1 MNPAIPPQRRPAAV
15 TIIGLPLL
23 LVAGFIARG
32 DPPPPLA
39 TNSRPVDYFASW
51 PRDRK
56 PDAVLVITGQTFGY
70 LQPCGCSRPQLG
82 GLERRFVF
90 IQSLKQRGW
99 PVAGV
104 DLGDIPPSAAAIPE
118 QLLLKY
124 ATTLPALRE
133 MGYVAVGVGKAE
145 FRNGLFQLLE
155 EYAAQKEQPPY
166 TLAGN
171 VGGLLGGKLTARE
184 EAFPGPGKRAMVGLV
199 EVAEVGNVPVGITS
213 VVGPTVQKAV
223 ADLGPRTLIGFT
235 PEKEALAEAAKTL
248 AAHPRKPILTVL
260 LYQGTLNEARAV
272 AQNWPQF
279 RVIVCLSEE
288 PEPPETPVTVARS
301 DAAEALILRVGH
313 KGRYVGVLGA
323 FQKPQGDF
331 DFKYQIVPLGEEFNT
346 PGTDE
351 AASRANPVLALLEQY
366 AEKVKSRNLLAK
378 FPAGPHPA
386 QVALPQKSI
395 TFVGSEACKTCHAA
409 EYSRWSES
417 HHAHAFEALTKIAK
431 RPAQRHFDGEC
442 VVCHTVGFGYKT
454 GYRNE
459 LTTPGLKHVGC
470 EACHGPGSAHAA
482 DPKDAKLLAL
492 QSPWRKQPTD
502 RLPDAATLEKLA
514 NRPPAERNQFLT
526 ATQLR
531 AISGVSQ
538 MCMACHD
545 SENDPNFD
553 LFTYW
558 PKVVHPSAK
567 K

>member
-1 MNPAIPPQRRPAAV
+1 MNRNTTPLPRPAAAS
-15 TIIGLPLL
+15 ILGLSLV

-32 DPPPPLA
+32 DPTPLSA
-39 TNSRPVDYFASW
+39 TRLRPVDYFASW
-51 PRDRK
+51 PPGRK

-90 IQSLKQRGW
+90 IQSLKEKGW
-99 PVAGV
+99 PVAGL
-104 DLGDIPPSAAAIPE
+104 DLGDIPPSAAAVPE
-118 QLLLKY
+118 QLVLKY

-155 EYAAQKEQPPY
+155 EYAGQKEQPPY

-171 VGGLLGGKLTARE
+171 VGGLWGGKLTPRE
-184 EAFPGPGKRAMVGLV
+184 AAFPGPGKRPMVGLV
-199 EVAEVGNVPVGITS
+199 EVAEVGRVPVGIAG

-223 ADLGPRTLIGFT
+223 MDLGAKTLIGFT

-248 AAHPRKPILTVL
+248 AAHSRKPVLTVL
-260 LYQGTLNEARAV
+260 LYQGTLDEARVV
-272 AQNWPQF
+272 AKNWPQF
-279 RVIVCLSEE
+279 RVVVCLSEDS
-288 PEPPETPVTVARS
+288 EPPETPDIVARAN
-301 DAAEALILRVGH
+301 AADALILRVGH

-331 DFKYQIVPLGEEFNT
+331 DLKYQIVPLGEEFNT
-346 PGTDE
+346 PGPDDV
-351 AASRANPVLALLEQY
+351 ASRANPALALLDQY

-386 QVALPQKSI
+386 QVALPQKNI
-395 TFVGSEACKTCHAA
+395 TFVGSEACKTCHTA
-409 EYSRWSES
+409 EYKQWSES
-417 HHAHAFEALTKIAK
+417 HHAHAFEALTQIAK
-431 RPAQRHFDGEC
+431 RPAHRHFDGEC
-442 VVCHTVGFGYKT
+442 VVCHTVGFGYKS

-459 LTTPGLKHVGC
+459 LATPGLKHVGC

-482 DPKDAKLLAL
+482 DPRDAKLLAL
-492 QSPWRKQPTD
+492 QAPWRKQATD
-502 RLPDAATLEKLA
+502 RLPEAAALDKLA
-514 NRPPAERNQFLT
+514 KRSPAERNQFLT
-526 ATQLR
+526 AAQQR

>member
-1 MNPAIPPQRRPAAV
+1 MTPFSISPFRFASAIP
-15 TIIGLPLL
+15 IGLVFVVVVGFL
-23 LVAGFIARG
+23 AGGEPTPR
-32 DPPPPLA
+32 PTTP
-39 TNSRPVDYFASW
+39 SRPVDYFATW
-51 PRDRK
+51 PQQRK

-90 IQSLKQRGW
+90 IQSLKQKGW

-104 DLGDIPPSAAAIPE
+104 DLGDIPPAAAAVPE
-118 QLLLKY
+118 QLVLKY
-124 ATTLPALRE
+124 ATILPALRE

-155 EYAAQKEQPPY
+155 EYAGQKEQPPY

-171 VGGLLGGKLTARE
+171 VAGLLGGKLTPRE
-184 EAFPGPGKRAMVGLV
+184 VAFPGPGQRAMVGLV
-199 EVAEVGNVPVGITS
+199 EVAEIGSVPVGIAG
-213 VVGPTVQKAV
+213 VVGPSVQKAV
-223 ADLGPRTLIGFT
+223 ADMGSKTLIGFT
-235 PEKEALAEAAKTL
+235 PEKDALSEATKIF
-248 AAHPRKPILTVL
+248 AAHPRKPTLTLL

-272 AQNWPQF
+272 AKQWPQF
-279 RVIVCLSEE
+279 RIIVCLSDDA
-288 PEPPETPVTVARS
+288 EPPETPDILTRAGAP
-301 DAAEALILRVGH
+301 DALILRVGH
-313 KGRYVGVLGA
+313 KGRYVGVVGA
-323 FQKPQGDF
+323 FQNSRGDF
-331 DFKYQIVPLGEEFNT
+331 DLKYQIVPLGEEFNT

-351 AASRANPVLALLEQY
+351 VASRTNPALARLDQY

-386 QVALPQKSI
+386 QVALPQKNV
-395 TFVGSEACKTCHAA
+395 TFVGSEACKGCHAA
-409 EYSRWSES
+409 EYTKWSES
-417 HHAHAFEALTKIAK
+417 HHAHAFDALTTIAK
-431 RPAQRHFDGEC
+431 RPALRHFDGEC
-442 VVCHTVGFGYKT
+442 VVCHTVGFGYKG

-459 LTTPGLKHVGC
+459 LATPGLKHVGC

-492 QSPWRKQPTD
+492 QSPWRRQASD
-502 RLPDAATLEKLA
+502 RLPDATTLEKLA
-514 NRPPAERNQFLT
+514 NRPAAERNQFLT
-526 ATQLR
+526 AAQLR
-531 AISGVSQ
+531 AINGVAQ

-558 PKVVHPSAK
+558 PKVVHPTAK